1 MFISSFYFISSCIMI
16 IRTFMAIS
24 RCNWIFLW
32 ISMEL
37 NLLSFIPIIIIF
49 KGNQETEASI
59 KYFLAQAFGSGLL
72 LLSRVSLWFFSR
84 IGRNF
89 MVVVLLISLILKL
102 GMAPCHSWYPSVIIS
117 ISWVG
122 CFILSSWQKLG
133 PLVILAFYTNF
144 TSMVC
149 FISAINALIGGII
162 GINQVNFRR
171 ILAYSSITHIGWMVS
186 LSALGF
192 RIITI
197 IYFIIYSILIV
208 PIFLLFH
215 IYSIRSRKNLNNIL
229 RLPFMK
235 VIIPLLLISL
245 GGLPPL
251 TGFAP
256 KWIVISTICDINQYL
271 LFFFDF
277 WFYNKFI
284 LLFKYLF

>member
-1 MFISSFYFISSCIMI
+1 
-16 IRTFMAIS
+16 
-24 RCNWIFLW
+24 
-32 ISMEL
+32 
-37 NLLSFIPIIIIF
+37 LSFIPIIIIF

-208 PIFLLFH
+208 PIFF
-215 IYSIRSRKNLNNIL
+215 
-229 RLPFMK
+229 
-235 VIIPLLLISL
+235 IIS
-245 GGLPPL
+245 
-251 TGFAP
+251 
-256 KWIVISTICDINQYL
+256 
-271 LFFFDF
+271 
-277 WFYNKFI
+277 
-284 LLFKYLF
+284 YLFY